1 MTKINQTQLNQTGN
15 SRLSEIESQ
24 LTLTQLRFIVARV
37 ECKSDKEAAEMI
49 GVTPAAVK
57 SWNEDGSKQLVD
69 EALKLMAHDGIVTA
83 LEIRRRNLARAM
95 AVKASGLDSRDE
107 RVRQA
112 SATEIIEWE
121 LGKATQRSELTGRD
135 GQPVQVQT
143 ISDEELLSELR
154 AMLDSGTESAS
165 DSPA

>member
-1 MTKINQTQLNQTGN
+1 MTKSNQTQPNQTEN

-24 LTLTQLRFIVARV
+24 LTLTQLRFLVARV

-57 SWNEDGSKQLVD
+57 SWNADGSKELID
-69 EALKLMAHDGIVTA
+69 EALKLMVHDGIVTA

-95 AVKASGLDSRDE
+95 AVKASGLDSNDE
-107 RVRQA
+107 RIRQA

-121 LGKATQRSELTGRD
+121 LGKATQKQEVSGKNGEPI
-135 GQPVQVQT
+135 QMQSM
-143 ISDEELLSELR
+143 SDDELLAELR
-154 AMLDSGTESAS
+154 AIVNE
-165 DSPA
+165 P